1 MQRFESLVV
10 QAGRSVGSIALNRP
24 EALNALNVQMLMELP
39 GAIQSLEDDPAVRC
53 IVLTGN
59 GSAFCSGFDLKEQMQ
74 NRPHGIQDW
83 EPLLDRCFN
92 AVMSCGIAG
101 FRQYSKFTGVDHVLR
116 PTSWIAVKPPV
127 RSPSD

>member
-24 EALNALNVQMLMELP
+24 EALNALNDQMLMELP

-83 EPLLDRCFN
+83 EPLLDGCFN
-92 AVMSCGIAG
+92 AVMSLWNCRLPTILEVHRRGSCVTANIMDRCEA
-101 FRQYSKFTGVDHVLR
+101 TGSL
-116 PTSWIAVKPPV
+116 SI
-127 RSPSD
+127 